1 SRACTSPVSLA
12 MKSRLPTSA
21 GCARADV
28 TLAKPKAH
36 FSFSFGRSLA
46 PRPPSL
52 ANRVLLGPLPQPF
65 HSLAPDGPRKGE
77 VAVHRVTDAP
87 AAAASSGRPPRNS
100 ATARRSAS
108 L

>member
-12 MKSRLPTSA
+12 TKSRLPTSA

-28 TLAKPKAH
+28 TFAKTKAH

-52 ANRVLLGPLPQPF
+52 ANRVLLGPLPHPF
-65 HSLAPDGPRKGE
+65 HSLVPDGPRKGA
-77 VAVHRVTDAP
+77 VALHRVTDDPAP
-87 AAAASSGRPPRNS
+87 AASRARPPRNS
-100 ATARRSAS
+100 
-108 L
+108 